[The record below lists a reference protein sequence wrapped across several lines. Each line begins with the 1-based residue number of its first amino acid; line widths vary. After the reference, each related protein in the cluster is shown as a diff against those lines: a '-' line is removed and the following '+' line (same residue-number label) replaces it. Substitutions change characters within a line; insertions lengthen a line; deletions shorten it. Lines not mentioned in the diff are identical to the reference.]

1 MFCHMY
7 RQKIAALLIGATV
20 LVTAC
25 GDDADDA
32 KGTTATA
39 PTTGD
44 SVPATDAPATTDA
57 PPATETPTTTRLSAM
72 YPNGMRGVRYCEVL
86 LLNKVDDELIANVW
100 GTQGQNECPQAD
112 WEALDAAA
120 IATERGALTAL
131 LNGPRY
137 WVLDSITANIKT
149 TGTLSTFGTIEMM
162 ELATVNLGKGVPD
175 LSNYLAKPV
184 VRDTVFTFK
193 AGTQIYLLTD
203 TDGVQYVMQSYSQ
216 IVDPTMSMD
225 RLATLG
231 DSLKL
236 PTGWTYTTTTLAE
249 QLDVFDTNGI
259 AMVLQDDFKNSYQ
272 RIDTPG
278 A

>member
-1 MFCHMY
+1 M
-7 RQKIAALLIGATV
+7 AALFLGAAV
-20 LVTAC
+20 LVAAC
-25 GDDADDA
+25 GDDTGDTT
-32 KGTTATA
+32 TTAPTETA
-39 PTTGD
+39 ASTTGD
-44 SVPATDAPATTDA
+44 SVPTTEA
-57 PPATETPTTTRLSAM
+57 PPATETPTTPRLSAM

-86 LLNKVDDELIANVW
+86 LLNKVDEALIATVW

-120 IATERGALTAL
+120 IATERGALMAL

-149 TGTLSTFGTIEMM
+149 TGTLSTFGTLEMM

-175 LSNYLAKPV
+175 LSNYRAKPV
-184 VRDTVFTFK
+184 VRDTVFTFH

-216 IVDPTMSMD
+216 IVDSTMSMD

-231 DSLKL
+231 DSLQL
-236 PTGWTYTTTTLAE
+236 PTGWTYTTKTLTE
-249 QLDVFDTNGI
+249 QLDVYDTDNI